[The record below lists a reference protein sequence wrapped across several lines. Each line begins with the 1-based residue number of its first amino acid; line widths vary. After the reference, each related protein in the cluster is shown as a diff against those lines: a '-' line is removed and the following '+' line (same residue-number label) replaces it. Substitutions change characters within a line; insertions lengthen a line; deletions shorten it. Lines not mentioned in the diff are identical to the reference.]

1 MNSID
6 LRIVGQMK
14 MGKRYRKKKKKET
27 EIYEM
32 KKNIAAI
39 A

>member
-14 MGKRYRKKKKKET
+14 MGKRYRKKKKET